1 MFEENYF
8 FHVPE
13 EKRIKVILDSD
24 VRNEVDDQFAI
35 MHALMTPKFDVRG
48 IIATHFGHDRIK
60 DSMQASYEELERT
73 LDAADLLGK
82 VRIAHGSETALKVNM
97 GGYFGDVPAYDNE
110 GVRLIIEEAR
120 ALALGEKLYVG
131 VLGPMTDIASA
142 LMLAPEIVEKLIIVW
157 NGGNVYPNGG
167 MEFNLVNDITA
178 ADYVFSSGAQ
188 IWQIPT
194 NVYAKPRCGLAELQ
208 LKVRPCGRIGRF
220 LFDEVMEFFE
230 LMKKYPAWPK
240 AESLD
245 ICDLTVIGL
254 MLEEHNYSYTWRQ
267 APHIGSDMFYRDNH
281 ENRPIRVYE
290 DIDGRYILEDFF
302 AKLMINYG
310 QKGV

>member
-1 MFEENYF
+1 MFEENYL

-13 EKRIKVILDSD
+13 QKRIKVILDSD

-48 IIATHFGHDRIK
+48 VIAAHFGHDRIQN
-60 DSMQASYEELERT
+60 SMEASYEELKQVLRHAGLE
-73 LDAADLLGK
+73 GK
-82 VRIAHGSETALKVNM
+82 VRIAKGSQRALQVKEK
-97 GGYFGDVPAYDNE
+97 GYFGDIPAYDNE
-110 GVRLIIEEAR
+110 GVRLIIDEAMD
-120 ALALGEKLYVG
+120 LAPGEKLYIG

-142 LMLAPEIVEKLIIVW
+142 LMLEPAIASRIIIVW
-157 NGGNVYPNGG
+157 NGGNIYPNGG

-178 ADYVFSSGAQ
+178 ANIVLRSSAE

-194 NVYAKPRCGLAELQ
+194 KVYAKPRAGLAELQ
-208 LKVRPCGRIGRF
+208 LKVRPCGEIGRF
-220 LFDEVMEFFE
+220 LFDEVVSFFDE
-230 LMKKYPAWPK
+230 MKEYPGWPR

-254 MLEEHNYSYTWRQ
+254 MMEEHNYCYHWQQ
-267 APHIGSDMFYRDNH
+267 APHIGEDMYYRENH
-281 ENRPIRVYE
+281 ENRPIRVYD

-302 AKLMINYG
+302 SKLQINYG
-310 QKGV
+310 K

>member
-1 MFEENYF
+1 MFEENYDF
-8 FHVPE
+8 YVPQ

-48 IIATHFGHDRIK
+48 VIATHFGHDRIRE
-60 DSMQASYEELERT
+60 SMEASYDELVKT
-73 LDAADLLGK
+73 LEAADLLGK
-82 VRIAHGSETALKVNM
+82 VRIAKGSETAIDPGM
-97 GGYFGDVPAYDNE
+97 TGYFGDMKPYDND
-110 GVRLIIEEAR
+110 GVRLIIDEAR
-120 ALALGEKLYVG
+120 ALAPGEKLYVG
-131 VLGPMTDIASA
+131 VLGPMTDIACA
-142 LMLAPEIVEKLIIVW
+142 LMLAPEITEKLIIVW
-157 NGGNVYPNGG
+157 NGGNIYPNGG
-167 MEFNLVNDITA
+167 MEFNLVNDIA
-178 ADYVFSSGAQ
+178 AANYVFSSAVE

-194 NVYAKPRCGLAELQ
+194 KVYAKPRCGLAELQ
-208 LKVRPCGRIGRF
+208 LKVRPCGKIGRF
-220 LFDEVMEFFE
+220 LFDEVMDFFE
-230 LMKKYPAWPK
+230 LMKKYPSWPK

-254 MLEEHNYSYTWRQ
+254 MLEEHAYSYTWRQ
-267 APHIGSDMFYRDNH
+267 APYIGSDMFYRENH

-310 QKGV
+310 PKGV